1 MQKRNSDVITMWIPT
16 PSLTVLQRVVLY
28 GTCVLAVL
36 NSLGFLV
43 ILVQQNQQATQLEKL
58 DMRLSNIEH
67 SSVVEFLQEVPKRGG
82 GGGGGGGQYMYS
94 RNKRSGGEEDGVE
107 DGVEEDQIGSQ
118 EMGYEGSEQEVSQE
132 VGEEAQKKSKHGGKR
147 KQKYHHGYH
156 KAHVQDDTMMMMTYS
171 MVPIKLLIDICNSS
185 KGACIAGPPGLPGL
199 PGTDGMP
206 GFNGSDGIP
215 GLNGTPGAEG
225 RRGKRGP
232 PGEKGDP
239 GERGEPGEPGPP
251 GESGPPSND
260 VIIEGPPGPPGPP
273 GAPGPA
279 GPPGPPGPQGP
290 PRIRHNRAHL
300 QAAQTLVP
308 LQSNTPNDGTSLKDV
323 MKPAKKNECLIKSL
337 INSREVSHTESTFGS
352 WMKDTALLHDERIW
366 VAEHFSGRVVKEYK
380 SLGAFQNSSYT
391 LVDVRKFFQGCGHT
405 VHNGSLYYH
414 IAGTP
419 TIARFHFETRRLHIL
434 YIENALY
441 HNLSYLLQNSKTY
454 FKVATDENGMW
465 LIFASSVDDVIMVG
479 QLDQKT
485 FSITS
490 YINTT
495 YPRAKA
501 GNAFIACGVLYV
513 TDTKDNRVSFAFD
526 LLKGKPVNVTFDLR
540 PPGGVLAMLSYSPK
554 DRHLY
559 MWDNGFVKLYVVHFI
574 SDE

>member
-1 MQKRNSDVITMWIPT
+1 MQKRDSDVITMWIPT

-43 ILVQQNQQATQLEKL
+43 VLVRQDRQAARLETV
-58 DMRLSNIEH
+58 DARLGDVEH
-67 SSVVEFLQEVPKRGG
+67 SSVVEFMQEVPRGAAG
-82 GGGGGGGQYMYS
+82 LRRHRDAYA
-94 RNKRSGGEEDGVE
+94 RNKRSGAEEGADG
-107 DGVEEDQIGSQ
+107 GAEEMALD
-118 EMGYEGSEQEVSQE
+118 GSEQEVSQE
-132 VGEEAQKKSKHGGKR
+132 VGEEAQKKGQSKSKE
-147 KQKYHHGYH
+147 KYHHGYH
-156 KAHVQDDTMMMMTYS
+156 KAHVQDDMMMMMTYS

-185 KGACIAGPPGLPGL
+185 KGACIAGPPGHPGL
-199 PGTDGMP
+199 PGTDGTP
-206 GFNGSDGIP
+206 GYNGTDGIP
-215 GLNGTPGAEG
+215 GLDGAPGAEG
-225 RRGKRGP
+225 KRGKRGP

-251 GESGPPSND
+251 GESGQPSND
-260 VIIEGPPGPPGPP
+260 VIIEGPPGPPGHP

-290 PRIRHNRAHL
+290 ARIRHNRAHL

-308 LQSNTPNDGTSLKDV
+308 LQVNIPNDGTSLKHHE
-323 MKPAKKNECLIKSL
+323 KPAKKNECLIKSL
-337 INSREVSHTESTFGS
+337 INPREVSQTESTFGS

-391 LVDVRKFFQGCGHT
+391 LVDVRKFFQGCGHM

-419 TIARFHFETRRLHIL
+419 TIARFHFETRRLHTLHID
-434 YIENALY
+434 NALH
-441 HNLSYLLQNSKTY
+441 HNLAYLLQNSKTY
-454 FKVATDENGMW
+454 FKLAVDKNGMW
-465 LIFASSVDDVIMVG
+465 LIFASSADDVITVG
-479 QLDQKT
+479 RLDQKT
-485 FSITS
+485 FTVTS
-490 YINTT
+490 YVNTT

-513 TDTKDNRVSFAFD
+513 TDTKDGRVSFAFD

-559 MWDNGFVKLYVVHFI
+559 MWDNGHVKLYVVHFI

>member
-1 MQKRNSDVITMWIPT
+1 MWIPT

-82 GGGGGGGQYMYS
+82 GGGGGGGQY
-94 RNKRSGGEEDGVE
+94 
-107 DGVEEDQIGSQ
+107 I
-118 EMGYEGSEQEVSQE
+118 
-132 VGEEAQKKSKHGGKR
+132 KHGGKR

-185 KGACIAGPPGLPGL
+185 KGACIAGQSKSLTWCL

-225 RRGKRGP
+225 RRGKRGESGTPLSAGP

-260 VIIEGPPGPPGPP
+260 VIIEGPPGPPG
-273 GAPGPA
+273 APGPA

-300 QAAQTLVP
+300 QAAQTL
-308 LQSNTPNDGTSLKDV
+308 
-323 MKPAKKNECLIKSL
+323 AKKNGINLLTYTLTHYCHNNCIHDSCTETVLLSRAECLIKSL

-419 TIARFHFETRRLHIL
+419 TIA
-434 YIENALY
+434 
-441 HNLSYLLQNSKTY
+441 
-454 FKVATDENGMW
+454 
-465 LIFASSVDDVIMVG
+465 
-479 QLDQKT
+479 
-485 FSITS
+485 
-490 YINTT
+490 
-495 YPRAKA
+495 
-501 GNAFIACGVLYV
+501 
-513 TDTKDNRVSFAFD
+513 
-526 LLKGKPVNVTFDLR
+526 
-540 PPGGVLAMLSYSPK
+540 
-554 DRHLY
+554 
-559 MWDNGFVKLYVVHFI
+559 
-574 SDE
+574 

>member
-1 MQKRNSDVITMWIPT
+1 MWIPT
-16 PSLTVLQRVVLY
+16 PSLTVLQRVILY

-43 ILVQQNQQATQLEKL
+43 VLVQQNQQAAQLEKA
-58 DMRLSNIEH
+58 DMRLTNIEE
-67 SSVVEFLQEVPKRGG
+67 SSVVEFLQEAPRRGPG
-82 GGGGGGGQYMYS
+82 GALGQHRPQMK
-94 RNKRSGGEEDGVE
+94 NPN
-107 DGVEEDQIGSQ
+107 
-118 EMGYEGSEQEVSQE
+118 
-132 VGEEAQKKSKHGGKR
+132 KR

-156 KAHVQDDTMMMMTYS
+156 KAHVQDDMMMMMTYS

-185 KGACIAGPPGLPGL
+185 KGACIAGLSSLYVIGL
-199 PGTDGMP
+199 PGTNGMP
-206 GFNGSDGIP
+206 GINGTDGIP
-215 GLNGTPGAEG
+215 GLNGTPGVDG
-225 RRGKRGP
+225 KRGKR
-232 PGEKGDP
+232 GEKGDP
-239 GERGEPGEPGPP
+239 GERGEPGEPGEPGPP

-273 GAPGPA
+273 GAPGAA

-300 QAAQTLVP
+300 QAAQMLA
-308 LQSNTPNDGTSLKDV
+308 NTPNDGTALKDT
-323 MKPAKKNECLIKSL
+323 MKLHEKPAKRNECLIKSL
-337 INSREVSHTESTFGS
+337 INPREVSQTDSTFGS
-352 WMKDTALLHDERIW
+352 WMKDTALLHNEKIW
-366 VAEHFSGRVVKEYK
+366 VAEHFSGRVVKEYQ
-380 SLGAFQNSSYT
+380 SLGAFQNGSYT
-391 LVDVRKFFQGCGHT
+391 LVDVRKFFQGCGHA

-434 YIENALY
+434 HIDNALY
-441 HNLSYLLQNSKTY
+441 HNLAYLLQNSKTY
-454 FKVATDENGMW
+454 FKVAADENGMW

-513 TDTKDNRVSFAFD
+513 TDTKDNRVSFR
-526 LLKGKPVNVTFDLR
+526 VR
-540 PPGGVLAMLSYSPK
+540 
-554 DRHLY
+554 
-559 MWDNGFVKLYVVHFI
+559 FVKRETGECDL
-574 SDE
+574 